1 VEEAQMSGPTNEG
14 LLKVHLATFV
24 SMALVAGGLLG
35 ANLRV
40 NSAAID
46 FGMQTLS
53 GVGALTEFF
62 FYRGWPLSP
71 CQICLFHGMR
81 FRPEGGFP
89 VGLALALDVAVAGL
103 VLLGVAVL
111 CELVVRRLRRVRA

>member
-1 VEEAQMSGPTNEG
+1 MRAPTNEG
-14 LLKVHLATFV
+14 LLKFHLATFV

-40 NSAAID
+40 NSACMD
-46 FGMQTLS
+46 FGGMQTLS
-53 GVGALTEFF
+53 GVGPLTEFF

-71 CQICLFHGMR
+71 CQMCLFHGMR
-81 FRPEGGFP
+81 FRPEGGGP
-89 VGLALALDVAVAGL
+89 VGLALALDIVVAGL
-103 VLLGVAVL
+103 ALLGVAGS

>member
-1 VEEAQMSGPTNEG
+1 MRGPTNEG
-14 LLKVHLATFV
+14 RLRVHLATIV
-24 SMALVAGGLLG
+24 SMALVAGCLLG

-40 NSAAID
+40 NSSAID

-53 GVGALTEFF
+53 GVGPLTEFF

-81 FRPEGGFP
+81 FRPEEGFP
-89 VGLALALDVAVAGL
+89 VGLALALDVVVAGL
-103 VLLGVAVL
+103 ALLGVAIL
-111 CELVVRRLRRVRA
+111 CELVVRTLQRDRA